1 MTLNLSAFSTPFE
14 TGRKQENHLVTAEE
28 TTMLIMTGEN
38 GKSWHRKGRKEI
50 AHYKKEYI
58 FKSRK
63 YHKCGLF
70 MVNSRYL
77 FLVLII

>member
-1 MTLNLSAFSTPFE
+1 MLN
-14 TGRKQENHLVTAEE
+14 
-28 TTMLIMTGEN
+28 MTGEN